1 MNWLAELYQIYIQH
15 PKVITDSRK
24 VEPGCIFFALKGPT
38 FNGNQYAD
46 DALEKGAAYA
56 VVDEAFY
63 ADREGMLLVED
74 CLTALQELARYHRQ
88 QFTIP
93 VLAITGSNGKT
104 TTKELINAVCSSHF
118 RTHHTK
124 GNLNNHIGVPLTLL
138 EMPRDTELAI
148 IEMGANHVGEI
159 DFLCNIALP
168 THGLITN
175 IGKAHLEGFKSLE
188 GVKQGKS
195 ELYRHLQSRG
205 GMVFVNKDEKYLS
218 ELSENCTNRLLYGSG
233 EADANDGSK
242 VTLVSTHP
250 FVQSSFWS
258 QEDNRT
264 VTVCS
269 HLMGSHNFNNIM
281 TAIVIGCYFKVP
293 ASKIKQ
299 AIENY
304 QSTNNRSQ
312 MVQQGTNVFLMD
324 AYNANPDSMRK
335 ALNYFSAMPATNRIA
350 ILGDMLELGEYSEE
364 EHEAIVDLA
373 LQSKLSK
380 IFLVGPS
387 FGKTTQ
393 QSAVIFRFKDVVEL
407 KEWYA
412 KHEETNTHFL
422 LKGSR
427 GIKLETFLSPT

>member
-1 MNWLAELYQIYIQH
+1 MNWLTELYQIYTQYS
-15 PKVITDSRK
+15 KVITDSRK
-24 VEPGCIFFALKGPT
+24 IESGCIFFALKGPN

-46 DALEKGAAYA
+46 DALARGAAYA

-63 ADREGMLLVED
+63 ADRENTFLVQD

-104 TTKELINAVCSSHF
+104 TTKELINAVCSSHY
-118 RTHHTK
+118 RTHYTK

-138 EMPRDTELAI
+138 EMPLDTELAI
-148 IEMGANHVGEI
+148 IEMGANHVGDI
-159 DFLCNIALP
+159 DFLCNIVLP

-205 GMVFVNKDEKYLS
+205 GMLFVNQDENYLS
-218 ELSENCTNRLLYGSG
+218 DLSENCTNRLLYGSG
-233 EADANDGSK
+233 QANANDQSK
-242 VTLVSTHP
+242 VTLIRSHP
-250 FVQSSFWS
+250 FVQSAFWS
-258 QEDNRT
+258 QEDNLP
-264 VTVCS
+264 VTVYS

-281 TAIVIGCYFKVP
+281 TAIVVGCYFKVP
-293 ASKIKQ
+293 AIKIKQ
-299 AIENY
+299 GIENY
-304 QSTNNRSQ
+304 QPTNNRSQ
-312 MVQQGTNVFLMD
+312 LVQQGTNVFLMD

-335 ALNYFSAMPATNRIA
+335 ALNYFSAMPAANRIA
-350 ILGDMLELGEYSEE
+350 ILGDMLELGEYSEA

-393 QSAVIFRFKDVVEL
+393 QSSRIFRFKDVAEL
-407 KEWYA
+407 KDWYT
-412 KHEETNTHFL
+412 KYQETNTHFL

-427 GIKLETFLSPT
+427 GIRLETFLSTT